1 MCRLPVREEQ
11 TASIDEALKA
21 AEWLTEE
28 ELQQEQQKIFASW
41 ASRAYKRVPGMT
53 NMVSS
58 QVIPCMCSYCFQV
71 CTSSGEDRAVEAP
84 TVFRSST
91 SRHRV
96 NKTAC
101 IGGRGL
107 NLADCQS

>member
-41 ASRAYKRVPGMT
+41 ASRASKRVPGMT
-53 NMVSS
+53 YMVSYFPNHS
-58 QVIPCMCSYCFQV
+58 WHVQLLF
-71 CTSSGEDRAVEAP
+71 SSLY
-84 TVFRSST
+84 
-91 SRHRV
+91 
-96 NKTAC
+96 K
-101 IGGRGL
+101 
-107 NLADCQS
+107 